1 MSPQFTINF
10 RREAYQ
16 RELARVR
23 RRIAALGVWVTYF
36 GVIAVMAGLFVMNGV
51 ALQRRVKELEVRIA
65 QFESD
70 RSILQPWDVPGGEL
84 PRIEAFVRN
93 PRDWSARLARL
104 AALTPPN
111 VMLTSLAVNPDNL
124 TGREHENELR
134 IAGRLHP
141 RPSEDSM
148 QAIVAYVAALHGDPR
163 FAGGYSTVR
172 LVQSQ
177 AESGPGGDAE
187 FTIQCR

>member
-16 RELARVR
+16 RELARAR

-36 GVIAVMAGLFVMNGV
+36 GVIVVMTGLFVLNGL

-70 RSILQPWDVPGGEL
+70 RSMLQPWDVPAGEL
-84 PRIEAFVRN
+84 PRIAAFVRN
-93 PRDWSARLARL
+93 PRDWATRLSRL

-124 TGREHENELR
+124 SGGEHENELR
-134 IAGRLHP
+134 IAGRL
-141 RPSEDSM
+141 RPGHDQDPL
-148 QAIVAYVAALHGDPR
+148 QAIAAYAAALHDDAR
-163 FAGGYSTVR
+163 FSSGYSTVR
-172 LVQSQ
+172 LLQSQ

>member
-10 RREAYQ
+10 RREAYR
-16 RELARVR
+16 RELARAR
-23 RRIAALGVWVTYF
+23 RRIARLGVWVTYF
-36 GVIAVMAGLFVMNGV
+36 GLIALMAGLFVLDGLS
-51 ALQRRVKELEVRIA
+51 LQRRVKELEVRIA

-70 RSILQPWDVPGGEL
+70 RSRLQSLDVPAGEL
-84 PRIEAFVRN
+84 PHVAAFVRN
-93 PRDWSARLARL
+93 PRDWAARLSRL

-111 VMLTSLAVNPDNL
+111 VMLTTLAVNPDNL
-124 TGREHENELR
+124 TGGENENELH
-134 IAGRLHP
+134 IVGRLHP
-141 RPSEDSM
+141 RAEQDAM
-148 QAIVAYVAALHGDPR
+148 QAIVAYVASLHDDPR
-163 FAGGYSTVR
+163 FSSGYSTVH